1 MKTIV
6 YIDGFNLFY
15 GCLKHSDDKWLD
27 LIKLFNRILKDQDP
41 STDIIKVKIFT
52 ADIRAKI
59 ATRGQLAHQAQQNYH
74 RALKYVYADKVDI
87 IKGNFSLDKI
97 NIPKYKQPIDKT
109 DTVEVWKLEEKKSD
123 VNLALCAYRDA
134 VNNKVEQLVFVTND
148 SDIEPAI
155 EFIKNDFQDKF
166 KVGVIIPIRKR
177 KPGKKHRPANQ
188 GLSNLADWT
197 RSYITDEE
205 LSSSWLDDKIATNKK
220 PILKPEYWKAEGNK

>member
-6 YIDGFNLFY
+6 YVDGFNLFY

-27 LIKLFNRILKDQDP
+27 LIKLFNRILNEQDP
-41 STDIIKVKIFT
+41 TAEIVKIKFFT

-59 ATRGQLAHQAQQNYH
+59 ASHSQLAQQAQQNYH
-74 RALKYVYADKVDI
+74 RALKHLYADKVDI
-87 IKGNFSLDKI
+87 IKGNFSLDKA
-97 NIPKYKQPIDKT
+97 NMPKYKKPIDKS
-109 DTVEVWKLEEKKSD
+109 DRVKVWKLEEKKTD

-134 VNNKVEQLVFVTND
+134 VNNKAEQLVFVTND
-148 SDIEPAI
+148 SDIEPAL

-166 KVGVIIPIRKR
+166 KVGVIIPIRKNTSDN
-177 KPGKKHRPANQ
+177 KHRPANQ

-220 PILKPEYWKAEGNK
+220 PILKPEYWKASD